1 MQEKILNYWPKFLQ
15 SIEIWPKFWWF
26 QRPDQTAETTF
37 GTCINTCLILYVA
50 MHFGFNLM
58 LYVISKHIPLGNIH
72 HTMLGSSLR
81 GSFCVLTNTGSVV
94 LLGSQGENQKVQL
107 TLKYWNVMVFN
118 TFSWCSLCKYIDFG
132 LTHIFFTH
140 FWWFGMYLFVY
151 VANLEWTNVLTA
163 RAL

>member
-1 MQEKILNYWPKFLQ
+1 MSLRKGPISSYPLERKSRYFVPVYLTTWVVDCMQEKILNYWPKFLQ

-26 QRPDQTAETTF
+26 QCPDQTAETTF

-94 LLGSQGENQKVQL
+94 LLGSQGENQKMRL
-107 TLKYWNVMVFN
+107 TLKYWHVMILN
-118 TFSWCSLCKYIDFG
+118 TISADVHCVNTYI
-132 LTHIFFTH
+132 
-140 FWWFGMYLFVY
+140 
-151 VANLEWTNVLTA
+151 
-163 RAL
+163 